1 MMRFRDIT
9 LGGEFAIS
17 YRIGFFAIP
26 ILIIT
31 VPLTSVAENTSGSF
45 LTWTLA
51 ATIGTSVAVLA
62 LLVIDKTLWANRRI
76 KPIPNDYLFIAGA
89 ALGALKGLIT
99 EITAHYLGV
108 TGISAASIIER
119 TVSSASI
126 GTLAVPLIALMEFSL
141 HAHKRLKIAK
151 FNELAGIND
160 LLDNLDNKDLEE
172 RFLSQVVSRVN
183 QTKLEF
189 IQKYVSNP
197 DVTPEDIA
205 TYLNKVASELIR
217 PLSHEA
223 QKIDSHLK
231 LARISIKEMI
241 YRLPSAISIGLPWI
255 MAVYVASSAR
265 VQLQL
270 RGLSSGLLIL
280 LLDLLSLYVSIF
292 VFLKVVKY
300 GKYSISRIIKLFI
313 TALLAHSVI
322 SLIFAEIIFGNYKL
336 NFALNIFW
344 TALTIAEV
352 SIASLFLTHELD
364 ELDRLEREYS
374 TKFQTLLRFTQG
386 QPRLAPTLARYL
398 HGHMQSRLIAS
409 AFRIRVAS
417 SKEEIAKE
425 LLLVLEN
432 LELPAD
438 IADKVKVKTSL
449 EIVSDLKELWEPF
462 IELYLSEIEIK
473 QLPIRT
479 ASEVCELLNEAIS
492 NAFRHGLASKVEV
505 SITVSGNSC
514 ELKVRDN
521 GEGLS
526 TSSPGMGSEI
536 FNKLTKSWNLER
548 TGNHTEFRAIINSNA
563 NR

>member
-17 YRIGFFAIP
+17 YRIGLFAIP

-31 VPLTSVAENTSGSF
+31 VPLTSVAENTSGTF
-45 LTWTLA
+45 LTWTIA
-51 ATIGTSVAVLA
+51 ATIGTAVAVLA

-76 KPIPNDYLFIAGA
+76 KPIPNNYLFIAGA

-126 GTLAVPLIALMEFSL
+126 GTLAIPLIALMEFSL

-172 RFLSQVVSRVN
+172 KFLSQVVSRVN

-189 IQKYVSNP
+189 IQQYVSNP
-197 DVTPEDIA
+197 DATPEDIA

-231 LARISIKEMI
+231 LARIGIKEMI
-241 YRLPSAISIGLPWI
+241 YRLPSAINIGLPWI
-255 MAVYVASSAR
+255 MAVYAASSAR

-270 RGLSSGLLIL
+270 RGLNSGLLIL
-280 LLDLLSLYVSIF
+280 LLDLLSLYISVL
-292 VFLKVVKY
+292 VFLNIIKY
-300 GKYSISRIIKLFI
+300 GKYSITRIITLFFG
-313 TALLAHSVI
+313 ALLTHSLI
-322 SLIFAEIIFGNYKL
+322 SLILAETIFGNYKL

-398 HGHMQSRLIAS
+398 HGNMQSRLIAS
-409 AFRIRVAS
+409 AFRIRVAN
-417 SKEEIAKE
+417 SKEEIAEE
-425 LLLVLEN
+425 LLLVLDN
-432 LELPAD
+432 LELPTH
-438 IADKVKVKTSL
+438 IADKVKLKTSL

-462 IELYLSEIEIK
+462 IELNLSEIEIR

-479 ASEVCELLNEAIS
+479 ASEICELLNEAIS

-505 SITVSGNSC
+505 SITVSGNTC

-548 TGNHTEFRAIINSNA
+548 TGNHTEFRAILNT
-563 NR
+563 